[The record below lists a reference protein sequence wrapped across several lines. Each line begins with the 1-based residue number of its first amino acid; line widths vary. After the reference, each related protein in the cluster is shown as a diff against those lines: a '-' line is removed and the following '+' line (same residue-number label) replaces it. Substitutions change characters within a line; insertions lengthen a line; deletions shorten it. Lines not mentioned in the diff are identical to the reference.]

1 MRRMLETEQ
10 CYDINELAD
19 LEIWKR
25 LYNIPREMAPAV
37 LEAHGRRRSAGLWS
51 LTGAESLDANQA
63 STFNAK
69 AETLTEAYRNAFQEG
84 PVPNDVSARHN
95 PTY

>member
-1 MRRMLETEQ
+1 MPETEQ

-19 LEIWKR
+19 LEILKR
-25 LYNIPREMAPAV
+25 EYNIPREMAPAV
-37 LEAHGRRRSAGLWS
+37 LEVHGRRRSAGLWS

-69 AETLTEAYRNAFQEG
+69 AETLTDRPAYRNAFQEG

-95 PTY
+95 LTY